1 MQRYYKRSREECFDA
16 DGWFHTGDLV
26 RTDADGFVYFIGRR
40 GAMIKTAGANV
51 APAEVEKAIAKV
63 TGGVAAYVIGLPDP
77 ERGQVVVAVDRAPSG
92 ARRRVGASRRA
103 RSANCRPTRSPSGSS
118 PWRRPQ
124 IPLLS
129 SGKVDMQ
136 PARGGVRCL
145 TPSTI
150 DELVRL
156 PRRHRHPDKPM
167 VIDPVNRITYA
178 ELDATTHATWPRR
191 SSTPASTRAPG
202 SG

>member
-63 TGGVAAYVIGLPDP
+63 
-77 ERGQVVVAVDRAPSG
+77 DRRDGG
-92 ARRRVGASRRA
+92 ARRSDCPIPSADSWSPRSSRWRTA
-103 RSANCRPTRSPSGSS
+103 PSSTRPRCASGSRTS
-118 PWRRPQ
+118 CRRTRFPKRFAAVPRSE
-124 IPLLS
+124 IPAAVQRQ
-129 SGKVDMQ
+129 GR
-136 PARGGVRCL
+136 PAAPDRRCSMPDTIDGLVRVARRTARRQADGHRHRTAGSA
-145 TPSTI
+145 TPSST
-150 DELVRL
+150 
-156 PRRHRHPDKPM
+156 PPP
-167 VIDPVNRITYA
+167 
-178 ELDATTHATWPRR
+178 ATWPPR
-191 SSTPASTRAPG
+191 SSPQESARAPG